1 MINFKIKSIVFLYIL
16 YSQHRSFVFRIIFF
30 LWKNLF
36 AILNI
41 TKIKILWNILEQP
54 RTKVFTLILFILPSI
69 ARETFLQIFSWIYTD
84 SSAKE
89 EDESSSSHTLGVYA
103 NSLALSHF
111 VHIRCMY
118 VNIVTWTISKC
129 FDLLTL
135 QATVYD

>member
-69 ARETFLQIFSWIYTD
+69 ARETFLQIFS
-84 SSAKE
+84 
-89 EDESSSSHTLGVYA
+89 
-103 NSLALSHF
+103 
-111 VHIRCMY
+111 
-118 VNIVTWTISKC
+118 
-129 FDLLTL
+129 
-135 QATVYD
+135 